1 MRIALL
7 GPVRV
12 LDDDARQ
19 VTLGGARSRALV
31 ARLALDAG
39 RAVPSD
45 ALIDDLLERELPRAM
60 AHPHPWARAAAHW
73 VDAFALTDRGDWRGG
88 AERLAVTLSLFEDVG
103 DRYGLR
109 PGGLRRTGPGLGGRV
124 TGPAAPA
131 GGRPGRRGDRPRD
144 EPGHPRRVR
153 PGRAGAARPGV

>member
-88 AERLAVTLSLFEDVG
+88 VERLAVTLSLFEDVG
-103 DRYGLR
+103 DR
-109 PGGLRRTGPGLGGRV
+109 
-124 TGPAAPA
+124 
-131 GGRPGRRGDRPRD
+131 
-144 EPGHPRRVR
+144 
-153 PGRAGAARPGV
+153 